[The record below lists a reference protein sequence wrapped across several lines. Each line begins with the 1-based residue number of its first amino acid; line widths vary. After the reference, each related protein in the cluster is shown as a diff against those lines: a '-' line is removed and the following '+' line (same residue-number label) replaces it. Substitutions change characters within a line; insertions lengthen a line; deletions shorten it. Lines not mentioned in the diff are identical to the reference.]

1 MGEFL
6 QFPPII
12 DTPLY
17 STSMQSILTFTK
29 LTQKKVIGKS
39 LSENYIRPNSIILT
53 KQMKQN
59 KDIQYATLL
68 ENLQTRNIRKSNFD
82 LLKTHFLSNLNV
94 NLFNDPW
101 RIAIFIVLCNDY
113 KMA

>member
-1 MGEFL
+1 LLLNCKDQKQKIVVQYEPTVEVGLSAQQQRDQSSKGRTQLAL
-6 QFPPII
+6 Q
-12 DTPLY
+12 
-17 STSMQSILTFTK
+17 M
-29 LTQKKVIGKS
+29 
-39 LSENYIRPNSIILT
+39 R
-53 KQMKQN
+53 QN

-68 ENLQTRNIRKSNFD
+68 ENLQTRNILKSNFD

-101 RIAIFIVLCNDY
+101 RIAMFIVPHNNY